1 MEEKLVIPR
10 ALNEE
15 QIKEI
20 KEAFD
25 LFDVDGSGKIDPHEL
40 CLALNCLGFANA
52 REEIQTIIR
61 EIGTLRTRTL
71 DFPGFLKLVNRTLQ
85 NRNPMDEIAKSF
97 ARFDDDATG
106 RISFRNLKRV
116 SLELGEQLTDAELR
130 EMISIADQDKDGEI
144 GQEEFTEL
152 MKKSDIF

>member
-1 MEEKLVIPR
+1 MEEKTVIPR
-10 ALNEE
+10 SLNDE

-25 LFDVDGSGKIDPHEL
+25 LFDVDGSGKIDPQEL
-40 CLALNCLGFANA
+40 QLALNCLGFGNA

-61 EIGTLRTRTL
+61 EVGSLKTRAL
-71 DFPGFLKLVNRTLQ
+71 DFPTFLKLVNRTLQ
-85 NRNPMDEIAKSF
+85 NRNPVDEIAKSF

-130 EMISIADQDKDGEI
+130 AMINQADLDRDGEI

-152 MKKSDIF
+152 MKKSEIF